1 MNAALPL
8 SHAVEHLLD
17 EELLVVQQAI
27 ALMGKSLDQAH
38 VIREMLHLLSELLG
52 LNRGRV
58 MLPDATGA
66 LSIAH
71 AYGLTDAEIERGRYH
86 AGEGISGQVMHQGQ
100 TVIVQDVDREP
111 QFLFRAVARSQLP
124 QETVSYICQPLRHDG
139 RVLGVLGVHR
149 LRDRARPLAR
159 DLHILNI
166 AATLI
171 AQVIVLNRYVVERTA
186 QLESE
191 NRSLR
196 RALNQDAGKFT
207 ALGIVG
213 VSLPLRHALRQI
225 EQVGATGA
233 GVLLLGESGTGKE
246 LFARA
251 LHLSSARRD
260 QAFVKVNCGAIPE
273 NLFESELF
281 GYEKGAFTGANGAR
295 AGYFEQADKG
305 TLLLDEV
312 GDLPLPMQVKL
323 LRVLQEQSIQRLGA
337 KHEIAIDV
345 RIVAATNQDLSARVA
360 DGQFRLDLFYRLNII
375 PITLPALRERR
386 EDIPHLVRHTLAQ
399 INLSYQRTV
408 SVSTAA
414 LDRLVAYDWPG
425 NIRQLRNVLERL
437 ALLAETSVVD
447 AHEVSQALIGEGRQ
461 ARQPAAAAATAPLAT
476 GTAVRAYF
484 PVQEND
490 RSAIEQALLASGGNK
505 SRAAQ
510 QLGLT
515 LRQLSYRMGLLGIS
529 ARPAARQNVA

>member
-1 MNAALPL
+1 VNAPDPVV
-8 SHAVEHLLD
+8 HRVEHLLD

-27 ALMGKSLDQAH
+27 ALMGKSLDQTY

-58 MLPDATGA
+58 MLPDAASKELAITQ
-66 LSIAH
+66 

-86 AGEGISGQVMHQGQ
+86 AGEGISGQVMNQGR
-100 TVIVQDVDREP
+100 TVIVQDVDREL
-111 QFLFRAVARSQLP
+111 QFLFRAVVRSHLP
-124 QETVSYICQPLRHDG
+124 QETVSYICLPLRHDG

-171 AQVIVLNRYVVERTA
+171 AQVIVLNQYLHERTA

-191 NRSLR
+191 NLSLR
-196 RALNQDAGKFT
+196 RALSQDAGDSNAF
-207 ALGIVG
+207 GIVG
-213 VSLPLRHALRQI
+213 VSLPLRHALRQV
-225 EQVGATGA
+225 EQVGATDA

-251 LHLSSARRD
+251 LHLSSARCK

-281 GYEKGAFTGANGAR
+281 GYEKGAFTGAYGAR
-295 AGYFEQADKG
+295 AGYFEQAHEG
-305 TLLLDEV
+305 TLFLDEV
-312 GDLPLPMQVKL
+312 GDLPLAMQVKL
-323 LRVLQEQSIQRLGA
+323 LRVLQERAIQRLGA

-345 RIVAATNQDLSARVA
+345 RIVAATNQDLQARVA
-360 DGQFRLDLFYRLNII
+360 EGKFRLDLYYRLNII
-375 PITLPALRERR
+375 PITLPSLRERR
-386 EDIPHLVRHTLAQ
+386 EDVPLLVKHYLNQ
-399 INLSYQRTV
+399 INLSYQRTI
-408 SVSTAA
+408 SLSATA
-414 LDRLVAYDWPG
+414 LDRLVAHDWPG
-425 NIRQLRNVLERL
+425 NIRQLHNVLERL
-437 ALLAETSVVD
+437 ALLAETSVISD
-447 AHEVSQALIGEGRQ
+447 AEVAQTLSSENRHELPLSSN
-461 ARQPAAAAATAPLAT
+461 AAP
-476 GTAVRAYF
+476 GTVRAYF

-490 RSAIEQALLASGGNK
+490 RATIVQALAACVGNK

-515 LRQLSYRMGLLGIS
+515 LRQLSYRMSLLGIS
-529 ARPAARQNVA
+529 ARPAFGQNVA